1 MAEVTRKPARKKYAA
16 EIVQML
22 DWIEDCP
29 VLTDRSGNSPYHHAW
44 ETLNTACRAGDTWPN
59 ALYAILSAQALTDDA
74 LTTIVK
80 SLVEHARHLDRWPT
94 RSGNWL
100 TAESKAF
107 FILGTLLPEFRE
119 AKVWREHGIERLYR
133 QLHTDVYPDGLEIEL
148 ALGYNNWV
156 LRNFGEVIELA
167 RLNGLASELPADYL
181 QRMDRCTITA
191 YGANSRSAYSWR
203 LGASPAARSG
213 GVVFPH
219 RDWLWLLPAREKRPQ
234 DLDRLSYSGIT

>member
-1 MAEVTRKPARKKYAA
+1 MPKSAARRPDTSYADRLLAHQWLWQQDWFDLGPDIDWASNQMSQGESATVEWNASLNRHFHFRPLADAYRQTGEDKYAA
-16 EIVQML
+16 EIVAEML

-59 ALYAILSAQALTDDA
+59 ALYAILPSQALTDDA

-100 TAESKAF
+100 TAESKAL

-119 AKVWREHGIERLYR
+119 AKVWREPRHRAALSPASNRRLSR
-133 QLHTDVYPDGLEIEL
+133 RPGDRVGPGL
-148 ALGYNNWV
+148 
-156 LRNFGEVIELA
+156 
-167 RLNGLASELPADYL
+167 
-181 QRMDRCTITA
+181 QQ
-191 YGANSRSAYSWR
+191 
-203 LGASPAARSG
+203 LGAPELR
-213 GVVFPH
+213 
-219 RDWLWLLPAREKRPQ
+219 
-234 DLDRLSYSGIT
+234 